1 MSKQLSLEE
10 VIFNDMKK
18 ALKGNEK
25 LKLSTLRLI
34 RAAIKNAEISK
45 KDKLTGNEIVGIVA
59 SNLKKLEESLDIF
72 TKGQRPELADKT
84 KKEIEI
90 VKKYLPEQ
98 LPEEEVEKIVKA
110 TIIKFGF
117 KGLQDIG
124 PAMKEIIP
132 QLKGKADGKIVNK
145 MVRDLL
151 DNAKNQC

>member
-18 ALKGNEK
+18 ALKENEK

-45 KDKLTGNEIVGIVA
+45 KDKLTEDEVIGIVTN
-59 SNLKKLEESLDIF
+59 NLKKLEESLDIF
-72 TKGQRPELADKT
+72 IKGQRPELAEKA
-84 KKEIEI
+84 KKEIEV
-90 VKKYLPEQ
+90 VKEYLPEQ
-98 LPEEEVEKIVKA
+98 LSEEEVEKIVKD

-117 KGLQDIG
+117 KDLQDIG
-124 PAMKEIIP
+124 PAMREIIP
-132 QLKGKADGKIVNK
+132 QLTGKADGKIVNK

-151 DNAKNQC
+151 YNSKN

>member
-10 VIFNDMKK
+10 IIFNDMKK
-18 ALKGNEK
+18 ALKENEK

-45 KDKLTGNEIVGIVA
+45 KEKLTEDEVIGIVS
-59 SNLKKLEESLDIF
+59 SNLKKLEESLDMF
-72 TKGQRPELADKT
+72 TKGQRPELAEKA

-98 LPEEEVEKIVKA
+98 LSEEEVEKIVKE

-124 PAMKEIIP
+124 PAMREIMP
-132 QLKGKADGKIVNK
+132 QLKGKADGKMVNK

-151 DNAKNQC
+151 DNPKN

>member
-18 ALKGNEK
+18 ALKRNEK

-45 KDKLTGNEIVGIVA
+45 KDKLTEDEVIGIVA
-59 SNLKKLEESLDIF
+59 NNLKKLEESLDIF
-72 TKGQRPELADKT
+72 TKGQRPELADKA

-98 LPEEEVEKIVKA
+98 LSEEEVEKIVKE

-124 PAMKEIIP
+124 PAMREIIP

-151 DNAKNQC
+151 DNSKN

>member
-132 QLKGKADGKIVNK
+132 QLKGKADGKIVSK

-151 DNAKNQC
+151 NNAKNQC

>member
-34 RAAIKNAEISK
+34 RAAIKNAEIAK
-45 KDKLTGNEIVGIVA
+45 KDKLTGDEIIGII
-59 SNLKKLEESLDIF
+59 SNNLKKLEESLDIF
-72 TKGQRPELADKT
+72 TRGQRPELAEKA

-90 VKKYLPEQ
+90 VKEYLPEQ
-98 LPEEEVEKIVKA
+98 LSEEEVEKIVKA

-124 PAMKEIIP
+124 PAMKEIMP
-132 QLKGKADGKIVNK
+132 QLKGKADGKMGNK
-145 MVRDLL
+145 LVRDLL
-151 DNAKNQC
+151 DNTKN

>member
-10 VIFNDMKK
+10 IIFNDMKK

-45 KDKLTGNEIVGIVA
+45 KEKLTEDEVVGIVA

-110 TIIKFGF
+110 TIIKFEF

-124 PAMKEIIP
+124 PAMKEIMP

-151 DNAKNQC
+151 DNTKN

>member
-10 VIFNDMKK
+10 VIFNDTKK
-18 ALKGNEK
+18 ALKESEK

-45 KDKLTGNEIVGIVA
+45 KDKLTEDEVIGIVA
-59 SNLKKLEESLDIF
+59 NNLKKLEESLNIF
-72 TKGQRPELADKT
+72 TKGQRPELADKA

-98 LPEEEVEKIVKA
+98 LPEEEVEKIVKD
-110 TIIKFGF
+110 TIVKFGF
-117 KGLQDIG
+117 KGLQNIG
-124 PAMKEIIP
+124 PAMKEIMP
-132 QLKGKADGKIVNK
+132 QLKGKVNGKIVNK

-151 DNAKNQC
+151 DNTKN

>member
-45 KDKLTGNEIVGIVA
+45 KDKLNENEVIAIVA
-59 SNLKKLEESLDIF
+59 NNLKKLEESLDIF
-72 TKGQRPELADKT
+72 TKGQRPKLADKA

-90 VKKYLPEQ
+90 VKEYLPEQ
-98 LPEEEVEKIVKA
+98 LSEEEIKKIVEKTFVKYE
-110 TIIKFGF
+110 F

-124 PAMKEIIP
+124 PAMREIMP

-145 MVRDLL
+145 MVRGLL
-151 DNAKNQC
+151 ESSKN

>member
-18 ALKGNEK
+18 ALKENEK

-45 KDKLTGNEIVGIVA
+45 KDKLTEDEVIGIVA
-59 SNLKKLEESLDIF
+59 NNLKKLEESLDIF
-72 TKGQRPELADKT
+72 TKGQRPELANKA

-98 LPEEEVEKIVKA
+98 LSEEEVEKIVKA
-110 TIIKFGF
+110 IIIKFGF

-124 PAMKEIIP
+124 PAMREIIP

-151 DNAKNQC
+151 DNSKN

>member
-1 MSKQLSLEE
+1 MSVQLSLEE
-10 VIFNDMKK
+10 TIFNDMIE
-18 ALKGNEK
+18 ALKGKEK

-45 KDKLTGNEIVGIVA
+45 RDKLTEDEVIGIVTN
-59 SNLKKLEESLDIF
+59 NLKKLEESLDIF
-72 TKGQRPELADKT
+72 IQGQRPELAEKA

-98 LPEEEVEKIVKA
+98 LSEEEVEKIVKD
-110 TIIKFGF
+110 TIMKFGF

-124 PAMKEIIP
+124 PAMKEVMP

-151 DNAKNQC
+151 DNSKE

>member
-25 LKLSTLRLI
+25 LELSTLRLI

-45 KDKLTGNEIVGIVA
+45 KDKLAEDEVIGIVA
-59 SNLKKLEESLDIF
+59 NNLKKLEESLDIF
-72 TKGQRPELADKT
+72 TKGQRPELANKT
-84 KKEIEI
+84 KKEIKI

-98 LPEEEVEKIVKA
+98 LSEEEVEKIVKA
-110 TIIKFGF
+110 IIIKFGF

-124 PAMKEIIP
+124 PAMREIIP

-151 DNAKNQC
+151 DNSKN

>member
-45 KDKLTGNEIVGIVA
+45 KDKLTEDEVIGIVA
-59 SNLKKLEESLDIF
+59 NNLKKLEESLDIF
-72 TKGQRPELADKT
+72 TKGQRPELAEKA

-98 LPEEEVEKIVKA
+98 LSEEEVKKIVKE

-151 DNAKNQC
+151 DNSKN

>member
-18 ALKGNEK
+18 ALKENEK

-34 RAAIKNAEISK
+34 RAEIKNAEISK
-45 KDKLTGNEIVGIVA
+45 KDKLAEDEVIGIVA
-59 SNLKKLEESLDIF
+59 NNLKKLEESLDIF
-72 TKGQRPELADKT
+72 IKGQRTELAEKA

-98 LPEEEVEKIVKA
+98 LSEEEVEKIVKD

-117 KGLQDIG
+117 KGLQNIG
-124 PAMKEIIP
+124 PAMREIIP
-132 QLKGKADGKIVNK
+132 QLKGKADGKMVNK
-145 MVRDLL
+145 IVRGLL
-151 DNAKNQC
+151 DNSKN

>member
-18 ALKGNEK
+18 ALKENEK

-45 KDKLTGNEIVGIVA
+45 RDKLTEDEVIGIVNN
-59 SNLKKLEESLDIF
+59 NLKKLEESLDMF
-72 TKGQRPELADKT
+72 TKGQRPELAEKA

-90 VKKYLPEQ
+90 VKKYLPKQ
-98 LPEEEVEKIVKA
+98 LSEEEVEKIA
-110 TIIKFGF
+110 RETIVKFGF
-117 KGLQDIG
+117 KNLQDIG
-124 PAMKEIIP
+124 PAMREIIP
-132 QLKGKADGKIVNK
+132 QLKGKADGKMVNK

-151 DNAKNQC
+151 DNSKN

>member
-10 VIFNDMKK
+10 IIFNDMKK

-45 KDKLTGNEIVGIVA
+45 KDKLNEEEVIAIVA
-59 SNLKKLEESLDIF
+59 NNLKKLEESLDIF
-72 TKGQRPELADKT
+72 TKGQRPELADKA

-98 LPEEEVEKIVKA
+98 LSEEEVEKIVKE

-124 PAMKEIIP
+124 PAMREIIP
-132 QLKGKADGKIVNK
+132 QLKGKADGKIINK

-151 DNAKNQC
+151 DNSKN

>member
-45 KDKLTGNEIVGIVA
+45 KDKLTEDEVIGIVA
-59 SNLKKLEESLDIF
+59 NNLKKLEESLDIF
-72 TKGQRPELADKT
+72 TKGQRPELAEKA
-84 KKEIEI
+84 KKEIKI

-98 LPEEEVEKIVKA
+98 LSQEEVEKIVKD
-110 TIIKFGF
+110 TITKFGF

-124 PAMKEIIP
+124 PAMREIMP

-151 DNAKNQC
+151 DDSKN

>member
-34 RAAIKNAEISK
+34 RAAIKNAEIAK
-45 KDKLTGNEIVGIVA
+45 KDKLTGDEIIGTI
-59 SNLKKLEESLDIF
+59 SNNLKKLEESLDIF
-72 TKGQRPELADKT
+72 TRGQRPELAEKA

-90 VKKYLPEQ
+90 VKEYLPEQ
-98 LPEEEVEKIVKA
+98 LSEEEVEKIVKA

-124 PAMKEIIP
+124 PAMKEIMP
-132 QLKGKADGKIVNK
+132 QLKGKADGKMVNK
-145 MVRDLL
+145 LVWGLL
-151 DNAKNQC
+151 DIAKN

>member
-45 KDKLTGNEIVGIVA
+45 KDKLTEDEVIGIVA
-59 SNLKKLEESLDIF
+59 NNLKKLEESLDIF
-72 TKGQRPELADKT
+72 TKGQRPELADKA

-98 LPEEEVEKIVKA
+98 LSEEEVEKIVKE

-124 PAMKEIIP
+124 PAMKEIMP

-151 DNAKNQC
+151 DNTKN

>member
-72 TKGQRPELADKT
+72 TKGQRPELADKA

-98 LPEEEVEKIVKA
+98 LSEEEVEKIVKA

>member
-18 ALKGNEK
+18 ALKENEK

-45 KDKLTGNEIVGIVA
+45 KDKLTEDEVVGIVA
-59 SNLKKLEESLDIF
+59 NNLKKLEESLDIF
-72 TKGQRPELADKT
+72 TNGQRPELADKA

-98 LPEEEVEKIVKA
+98 LSEEEVEKIVKE
-110 TIIKFGF
+110 TIIKLEF

-124 PAMKEIIP
+124 PAMKEIMP

-151 DNAKNQC
+151 DNAKN

>member
-10 VIFNDMKK
+10 IIFNDMKK

-45 KDKLTGNEIVGIVA
+45 KDELTEDEVIGIVA
-59 SNLKKLEESLDIF
+59 NNLKKLEESLDIF
-72 TKGQRPELADKT
+72 TKGQRPELAEKA

-90 VKKYLPEQ
+90 VKEYLPEQ
-98 LPEEEVEKIVKA
+98 LSEEEVEKIVKE

-124 PAMKEIIP
+124 PAMKEIMP

-151 DNAKNQC
+151 DNAKN

>member
-10 VIFNDMKK
+10 IIFNDMKK
-18 ALKGNEK
+18 ALKENEK

-45 KDKLTGNEIVGIVA
+45 KEKLTEDEVIGIVS
-59 SNLKKLEESLDIF
+59 SNLKKLEESLDMF
-72 TKGQRPELADKT
+72 TKGQRPELAEKA

-98 LPEEEVEKIVKA
+98 LSEEEVEKIVKE
-110 TIIKFGF
+110 TIAKFGF
-117 KGLQDIG
+117 KGLQNIG
-124 PAMKEIIP
+124 PAMREIMP
-132 QLKGKADGKIVNK
+132 QLKGKADGKMVNK

-151 DNAKNQC
+151 DNPKN